1 MKKEELEAILS
12 GGGYDL
18 DLGPIEAHLHAVAS
32 ERRLPKHAIAQC
44 VIRIEES
51 APTLL
56 AVLQRAA
63 DGETLSEDEATLLFR
78 SLYILGGAQNTQA
91 CRPLLRL
98 LRRPVDELDY
108 LLGDGVTEGLPR
120 IAAGV
125 FDGDA
130 EALFDHIVDRSIDH
144 FIRYGLL
151 GAATFL
157 TWRGLIERERTERF
171 LVLLYEGRL
180 AEDGDQVWIGW
191 LKAIALLGL
200 RHLAPLV
207 RNAWDE
213 GRVPPGMLDRRD
225 FEQDL
230 VDAEQRPDDVERF
243 YKLNLGYVEGVVEAL
258 EWTDRIEDPPDAP
271 FDEEDLLGDN
281 LFVEHDGPM
290 EPVRN
295 PLRHVG
301 RHDPCPCGSG
311 KKAKKCCLARQD

>member
-1 MKKEELEAILS
+1 MKKDELEAILS
-12 GGGYDL
+12 GGQYEL
-18 DLGPIEAHLHAVAS
+18 DLGPIEAHLHALAS
-32 ERRLPKHAIAQC
+32 TRGLPRHAIAQC

-51 APTLL
+51 APTLI
-56 AVLQRAA
+56 AVLERAA
-63 DGETLSEDEATLLFR
+63 DGETLSEDEVTLLFR
-78 SLYILGGAQNTQA
+78 GLYILGGSRSTQA

-98 LRRPVDELDY
+98 LCRPMDELDH

-130 EALFDHIVDRSIDH
+130 EALFDQIVDRSIDH
-144 FIRYGLL
+144 FIRYALL

-157 TWRGLIERERTERF
+157 TWKGLIERERTERF

-191 LKAIALLGL
+191 LEAIALLGL
-200 RHLAPLV
+200 RHLAPHV
-207 RNAWDE
+207 RDAWDE
-213 GRVPPGMLDRRD
+213 GRVPPDMLDRGD

-243 YKLNLGYVEGVVEAL
+243 GKLNLGYIEDVVEAL
-258 EWTDRIEDPPDAP
+258 EWTDRIEETLDAP
-271 FDEEDLLGDN
+271 FDEEDPFGDN
-281 LFVEHDGPM
+281 LFVGDYGPM
-290 EPVRN
+290 EPIRN

-301 RHDPCPCGSG
+301 RNDPCPCGSG

>member
-1 MKKEELEAILS
+1 MKKDELEAILS
-12 GGGYDL
+12 GGQHDL
-18 DLGPIEAHLHAVAS
+18 DLGPIEVHLHALAN
-32 ERRLPKHAIAQC
+32 ERRLPTHAIAQC

-56 AVLQRAA
+56 AVLHRAA
-63 DGETLSEDEATLLFR
+63 DGATLSEQEATLLFR
-78 SLYILGGAQNTQA
+78 GLYILGGARNTPA
-91 CRPLLRL
+91 YRPLLRL
-98 LRRPVDELDY
+98 LCRPTDELDY

-130 EALFDHIVDRSIDH
+130 EALFDRIVDRSIDH

-151 GAATFL
+151 GAVTFL
-157 TWRGLIERERTERF
+157 TWKGLIERERSERF
-171 LVLLYEGRL
+171 LVRLYEGRL

-191 LKAIALLGL
+191 LEAIALLGL

-207 RNAWDE
+207 RNAWDD

-225 FEQDL
+225 FKQDL
-230 VDAEQRPDDVERF
+230 ADAEQRPDDVERF
-243 YKLNLGYVEGVVEAL
+243 GKLNLGYIEDVVEAL
-258 EWTDRIEDPPDAP
+258 EWTDRTEEALDAP
-271 FDEEDLLGDN
+271 FDEEDPFGDS
-281 LFVEHDGPM
+281 LFSEDDGPL

-301 RHDPCPCGSG
+301 RNDPCPCGSG